1 MRKKKRK
8 KHEKAKRSSTKNNVK
23 FGEKTDKPP
32 GCQTMF
38 LFLIALVASAGE
50 PTKCDVLKTKT
61 APTIAEVYDCLDS
74 MVLTTEQIQEII
86 DSICTLAEGYVY
98 LDIAKQPP
106 QPADNPA
113 YFHTIDV
120 VNEFKKIS
128 TEPTPLY
135 KLNIE
140 LQKVVHNTYDGHFAF
155 VWSEND
161 QAAEKLGTVF
171 IEGLMA
177 VLPFVPRMADDGT
190 FSAKP
195 NPYWEVCFGA
205 NDEKIVSH
213 TINIFGIGESAVDDI
228 FAGEMNAMTNPSMAP
243 YAKECDCLLKVT
255 AKAHTEAEAEEMLR
269 PVMAEV
275 QEKLGEV
282 VYGVDVDCI
291 EQSVLKLLREK
302 NMTFSAAESC
312 TGGDVAKRFTDMA
325 GASSFFLGG
334 VVTYTNGAKAKLLGI
349 DRDMIE
355 DKGAVS
361 YEVAKEMAENVRRI
375 IGTDIGVGVT
385 GLAGPDGDG
394 VHEVGTVFVSM
405 ATSEQTWV
413 NELHLGAYRTRSFI
427 RRMAGNHVYDMMR
440 RYLSGLKVM

>member
-1 MRKKKRK
+1 MSKTYNTEIISVGTELLLGHVTNTDARDVSELLSKIGINVLYHTVVGDNPQRLEDCVKIARERADIIITTGGLGPTCDDLTKEILARAFDVKLVEDKREMDTLYDYINLGKKL
-8 KHEKAKRSSTKNNVK
+8 TDNNFRQALLPEGCTV
-23 FGEKTDKPP
+23 FHNTAGTAP
-32 GCQTMF
+32 GCAF
-38 LFLIALVASAGE
+38 EKDG
-50 PTKCDVLKTKT
+50 
-61 APTIAEVYDCLDS
+61 
-74 MVLTTEQIQEII
+74 
-86 DSICTLAEGYVY
+86 
-98 LDIAKQPP
+98 
-106 QPADNPA
+106 
-113 YFHTIDV
+113 
-120 VNEFKKIS
+120 
-128 TEPTPLY
+128 
-135 KLNIE
+135 
-140 LQKVVHNTYDGHFAF
+140 KVVVMLPGPPK
-155 VWSEND
+155 ECRIML
-161 QAAEKLGTVF
+161 EK
-171 IEGLMA
+171 
-177 VLPFVPRMADDGT
+177 
-190 FSAKP
+190 SAI
-195 NPYWEVCFGA
+195 PYLRQLS
-205 NDEKIVSH
+205 DEKIVSH

-228 FAGEMNAMTNPSMAP
+228 FAGEMSAMTNPSMAP

-312 TGGDVAKRFTDMA
+312 TGGDVAKRFTDMP

-405 ATSEQTWV
+405 ATAEQTWV